1 MYVQS
6 RNDDGG
12 FASRGLAPLGDFAAV
27 SSLSEFVEVL
37 RPKSSQSD
45 DATIRRGSMT
55 SVPAVPGNHHT
66 DTHTRAVHTLNVR
79 LSGVVLQD
87 DTLIGAAA

>member
-45 DATIRRGSMT
+45 VVTIRRGSMK
-55 SVPAVPGNHHT
+55 SVPAVPPHFAS
-66 DTHTRAVHTLNVR
+66 DTRRSSSVHTLSER
-79 LSGVVLQD
+79 ALLGPQAD
-87 DTLIGAAA
+87 DTEESA